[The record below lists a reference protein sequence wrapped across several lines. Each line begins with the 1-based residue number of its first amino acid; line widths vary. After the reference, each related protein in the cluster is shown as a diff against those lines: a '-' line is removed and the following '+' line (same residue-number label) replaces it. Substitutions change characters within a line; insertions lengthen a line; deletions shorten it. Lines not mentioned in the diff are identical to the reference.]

1 MHNLRPVTHWTPQ
14 ISLLCRGDG
23 FLTTREAVHRR
34 TMLTLGLRPLF
45 RRFLLFG
52 DLLLRFAPHL
62 DERIDKIID
71 RLMPFRLAPHPD
83 QGVQKLVNRFIFLCH
98 AAC

>member
-1 MHNLRPVTHWTPQ
+1 VHNLRPVTQWSPQ

-23 FLTTREAVHRR
+23 FLTTWEAVHRR
-34 TMLTLGLRPLF
+34 TTSPLGLRSLF

-71 RLMPFRLAPHPD
+71 RLMPFRLASHPD
-83 QGVQKLVNRFIFLCH
+83 QGVQKLIDRFIFLCH